1 MYKLGEIVTYLMMS
15 QVSNLFSVQ
24 KQISEF
30 SWKSEFNDWQLD
42 QSLSDDQSLQAADFQ
57 EHIWL
62 SKEDKDQERLCRSGQ
77 QKDSYWLDYF
87 RKQIIINQS
96 VDIM

>member
-30 SWKSEFNDWQLD
+30 SWKSEFNDCQLD

-57 EHIWL
+57 EHI
-62 SKEDKDQERLCRSGQ
+62 
-77 QKDSYWLDYF
+77 
-87 RKQIIINQS
+87 
-96 VDIM
+96 